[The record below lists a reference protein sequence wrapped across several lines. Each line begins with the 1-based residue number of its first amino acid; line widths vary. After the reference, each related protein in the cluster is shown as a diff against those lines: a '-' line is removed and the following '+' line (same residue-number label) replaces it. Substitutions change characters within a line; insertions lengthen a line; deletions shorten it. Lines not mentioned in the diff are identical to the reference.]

1 MSGNPK
7 DSAELSPDTSKLTTN
22 GKIEYYA
29 PGADMSKDAPT
40 KTISQQPVPQPAQK
54 VEAPAQIA
62 APLYRVTNG
71 DGKDVNYETTWRDG
85 VLTFTAG
92 EADVSGILVKA

>member
-1 MSGNPK
+1 MQGGAKDFQNGSGAGIDNGGTHDLSGNPK

-22 GKIEYYA
+22 GKIEYYS

-62 APLYRVTNG
+62 APPLPRHERG
-71 DGKDVNYETTWRDG
+71 RQGRK
-85 VLTFTAG
+85 L
-92 EADVSGILVKA
+92 